1 MRKKY
6 QFNGQVKNR
15 LKPFE
20 KYLKKKAYSPSTIKQ
35 KSNYT
40 GLFLAWL
47 VSENLPIKE
56 VTYKDMLSFI
66 DHCNIDRFPSEVEG
80 MSSKQINTILL
91 SVRNYFEFLKEN
103 DPKINNPAQNLR
115 VKGEVRRQ
123 AISMLKYPKLEL
135 IYSNYPSEAIR
146 DKRNKIILGLFIY
159 QGITTEE
166 LHNLQCADLNLEQG
180 KIKIKGNRRRNSRSL
195 DLQACQILDLVE
207 YLHKI
212 RPEILKENTD
222 QLIISMEGKLQLK
235 NSLHHLFS
243 SIKKKNPQISSAKQI
258 RTAVITHWLKHH
270 NLREV
275 QYMSGHKYVSS
286 TERYQINDLENLQK
300 KLEKYHP
307 LKG

>member
-6 QFNGQVKNR
+6 QFNEQVKNR

-20 KYLKKKAYSPSTIKQ
+20 KYLKKKTYSPSTIKQ

-40 GLFLAWL
+40 GFFLAWL

-56 VTYKDMLSFI
+56 IIYKDMLSFI
-66 DHCNIDRFPSEVEG
+66 DYCHLEEL
-80 MSSKQINTILL
+80 SSKQINTILL

-135 IYSNYPSEAIR
+135 IYSNYPSETIR

-180 KIKIKGNRRRNSRSL
+180 KIKIAGNRRRNSRAL
-195 DLQACQILDLVE
+195 NLQPCQILELYE

-307 LKG
+307 LA